1 MVMGEQVSEGRWEHT
16 INVPNVPPEDPIYF
30 VTQGRHFVTP
40 RIVVEVEY
48 EDCPKEEVTLLEH
61 TSIKQQ
67 SEHREDER
75 RPNLVTEYIRKF
87 WLLVG

>member
-1 MVMGEQVSEGRWEHT
+1 MGEQVSEGKWEHT

-48 EDCPKEEVTLLEH
+48 ERL
-61 TSIKQQ
+61 
-67 SEHREDER
+67 SEGRSYSFGTYFYQATKR
-75 RPNLVTEYIRKF
+75 AQRGRKKAKSVTEYILKF
-87 WLLVG
+87 WLLEE